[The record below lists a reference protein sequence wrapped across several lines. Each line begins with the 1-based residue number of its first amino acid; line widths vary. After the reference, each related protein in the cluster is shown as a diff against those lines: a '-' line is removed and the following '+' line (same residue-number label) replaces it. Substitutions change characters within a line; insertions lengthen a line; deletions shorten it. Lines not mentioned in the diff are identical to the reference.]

1 MKETTRLQILD
12 IPLYTVFTKQD
23 YNKLDDQME
32 DELKFEYDANEA
44 PAFVLLV
51 ARGFKSTLVVFI
63 DSDDP
68 FIQKCTRDELYS
80 ICIHESTH
88 VMQYYT
94 RLIDDETRMMEF
106 EACFMQFITK
116 VIWDAMVQSHQF
128 PVLGRPKKKQWF
140 W

>member
-1 MKETTRLQILD
+1 MKETTRLQLLD
-12 IPLYTVFTKQD
+12 IPFYTVFNKQD
-23 YNKLDDQME
+23 YDKLNNQMDDE
-32 DELKFEYDANEA
+32 FKLGYDASDS
-44 PAFVLLV
+44 PAFALLV
-51 ARGFKSTLVVFI
+51 AGGFSSILVVFI

-128 PVLGRPKKKQWF
+128 PVLGRSKKK
-140 W
+140 

>member
-1 MKETTRLQILD
+1 MKETARLQLLD
-12 IPLYTVFTKQD
+12 IPFYTVFTKHD
-23 YNKLDDQME
+23 YDKLNDQLDDE
-32 DELKFEYDANEA
+32 FKLGYDASDA
-44 PAFVLLV
+44 PAFALLV
-51 ARGFKSTLVVFI
+51 AGGFSSILVVFI

-128 PVLGRPKKKQWF
+128 PVLGRSKKK
-140 W
+140 

>member
-1 MKETTRLQILD
+1 MKETTRLQLLD
-12 IPLYTVFTKQD
+12 VPFYTVFNKQD
-23 YNKLDDQME
+23 YDKLNNQMDDE
-32 DELKFEYDANEA
+32 FKLGYDASDA
-44 PAFVLLV
+44 PAFALLV
-51 ARGFKSTLVVFI
+51 AGGFSSILVVFI

-68 FIQKCTRDELYS
+68 WIRKCPRDELYS

-94 RLIDDETRMMEF
+94 RLIDDESRMMEF

-128 PVLGRPKKKQWF
+128 PVLGRSKKK
-140 W
+140 

>member
-23 YNKLDDQME
+23 YSKLYNQMD
-32 DELKFEYDANEA
+32 DELKFEYEANEA

-128 PVLGRPKKKQWF
+128 PVIGKPKKK
-140 W
+140 

>member
-1 MKETTRLQILD
+1 MKETTRLQLLD
-12 IPLYTVFTKQD
+12 ITFYTVFNKQD
-23 YNKLDDQME
+23 YDKLNNQMDDE
-32 DELKFEYDANEA
+32 FKLGYDASDA
-44 PAFVLLV
+44 PAFALLV
-51 ARGFKSTLVVFI
+51 AGGFSSILVVFI

-68 FIQKCTRDELYS
+68 FMRKCTRDELYS

-128 PVLGRPKKKQWF
+128 PVLGRPKKK
-140 W
+140 

>member
-1 MKETTRLQILD
+1 MDDE
-12 IPLYTVFTKQD
+12 F
-23 YNKLDDQME
+23 KLG
-32 DELKFEYDANEA
+32 YDASDA
-44 PAFVLLV
+44 PAFALLV
-51 ARGFKSTLVVFI
+51 AGGFSSILVVFI

-68 FIQKCTRDELYS
+68 WIRKCTRDELYS

-128 PVLGRPKKKQWF
+128 PVLGRAKKK
-140 W
+140 

>member
-1 MKETTRLQILD
+1 MKETARLQLLD
-12 IPLYTVFTKQD
+12 IPFYTVFTKHD
-23 YNKLDDQME
+23 YDKLNDQMD
-32 DELKFEYDANEA
+32 DEFKLGYDASDA
-44 PAFVLLV
+44 PAFALLV
-51 ARGFKSTLVVFI
+51 AGGSSSILVVFI

-68 FIQKCTRDELYS
+68 FIRKCTRDELYS

-128 PVLGRPKKKQWF
+128 PVLGRPKKK
-140 W
+140 

>member
-23 YNKLDDQME
+23 YSKLDNQME
-32 DELKFEYDANEA
+32 DELKFEYDAGDA

-116 VIWDAMVQSHQF
+116 VIWDAMVQSQQF
-128 PVLGRPKKKQWF
+128 PVLGGKKKR
-140 W
+140 